1 LGHAAAFGRDFAPRR
16 DGCARVVLLDQAG
29 WHTTDK
35 LMEPANITMLPLPPK
50 SPELNAQENIWQYL
64 RQNFLSNRV
73 FASYRPFSTPASTLG
88 AALLPRPDA
97 SPPLALAT
105 GRAIMRQSL

>member
-1 LGHAAAFGRDFAPRR
+1 
-16 DGCARVVLLDQAG
+16 
-29 WHTTDK
+29 
-35 LMEPANITMLPLPPK
+35 MEPANITMLPLPPK

-73 FASYRPFSTPASTLG
+73 FASYEAILDACQHAWRSLTAE
-88 AALLPRPDA
+88 ADA

-105 GRAIMRQSL
+105 GRQCVNLYEGWYYS

>member
-1 LGHAAAFGRDFAPRR
+1 
-16 DGCARVVLLDQAG
+16 
-29 WHTTDK
+29 
-35 LMEPANITMLPLPPK
+35 MLPLPPK

-73 FASYRPFSTPASTLG
+73 FASYEAILDSASTLG
-88 AALLPRPDA
+88 AASLPRPDG

-105 GRAIMRQSL
+105 GP

>member
-1 LGHAAAFGRDFAPRR
+1 MQQHLDEISRHVVTGAHA
-16 DGCARVVLLDQAG
+16 VVLLDQAG

-73 FASYRPFSTPASTLG
+73 FASYEAILDACQHAWCSLTAEAGRIASIGTRDW
-88 AALLPRPDA
+88 AV
-97 SPPLALAT
+97 
-105 GRAIMRQSL
+105 MRQSF